1 MDKDY
6 TTHGTLS
13 TYRSTTSRDDGMKNN
28 SFFSFKFTLHSLVFP
43 FTLVNFLLHYFLS
56 LKGRFFLRTTFFM
69 NAWFIII
76 KGVYLDMAKVFYL
89 QKSIKW
95 MTSSREDEKL

>member
-1 MDKDY
+1 MDGDY

-28 SFFSFKFTLHSLVFP
+28 TFFIFKFTLHSLVFP
-43 FTLVNFLLHYFLS
+43 FTLVNVSLHYFLS
-56 LKGRFFLRTTFFM
+56 LKGRFFFKNYFFM

-76 KGVYLDMAKVFYL
+76 RGVYLDMAKVFYL
-89 QKSIKW
+89 QKVHKVDDFIPGA
-95 MTSSREDEKL
+95 